1 MEYLLEKRG
10 RDAVVRALGDAFI
23 VPAVGTRV
31 NDGAIDWDL
40 IRRND
45 YEELTYRTRL
55 SENGVLLG
63 HFVGSAVLTKTEEV
77 AP

>member
-23 VPAVGTRV
+23 VPTAGVRV
-31 NDGAIDWDL
+31 NDGTVDWDL

-45 YEELTYRTRL
+45 HEILVYRTRL
-55 SENGVLLG
+55 GEDGVLLG
-63 HFVGSAVLTKTEEV
+63 HFVGSAVLPKTEEV